1 MFLSLSTHPQVQE
14 KLLLS
19 ACHLLVSLAT
29 TVRPVFLISIP
40 DVQKMFNRITDT
52 STQRLPDKV
61 KFGSGEQVSALFI
74 LFGSALPMQQ
84 LASTSGAMPG

>member
-1 MFLSLSTHPQVQE
+1 MWFCGGVTGQPDRELPLFQVQE

-40 DVQKMFNRITDT
+40 AVQKVFNRITDT
-52 STQRLPDKV
+52 SAQRLPDKV
-61 KFGSGEQVSALFI
+61 IFLKREECRLEVWEAV
-74 LFGSALPMQQ
+74 PQ
-84 LASTSGAMPG
+84 LLL